1 MSKNSQNKTYYE
13 IGVLSS
19 DKKDVI
25 AEYVTVLPI
34 ISTSRTIYEK
44 LMDYLKSIHGNNIIM
59 VWNEREGVMPRDK
72 DEIKIK
78 LPKPVDLKYNK

>member
-25 AEYVTVLPI
+25 AEYVTALPI
-34 ISTSRTIYEK
+34 ISNSRTIYEK
-44 LMDYLKSIHGNNIIM
+44 LMDYLKSIHGNNIIV
-59 VWNEREGVMPRDK
+59 VWNEREGVVPRDK
-72 DEIKIK
+72 DEIRIK